1 MVNLVMNF
9 WAILAAA
16 IAFWLLGSIWFSV
29 LFKKP
34 WQSGMARL
42 GLKIQKPNSSEMQRK
57 FVASFLLNIIQAW
70 GMAVLISNF
79 EIMTVH
85 PAVCLGLLVG
95 VCFAGA
101 SMACKSLW
109 GNHGLKLTL
118 IDVGYPIVGFVISA
132 IILALWP

>member
-1 MVNLVMNF
+1 MCMMNY
-9 WAILAAA
+9 WAILVAALV
-16 IAFWLLGSIWFSV
+16 FWALGSVWFSV

-34 WQSGMARL
+34 WQNGMAKL
-42 GLKIQKPNSSEMQRK
+42 GIKTHKPNPSEMQKK
-57 FVASFLLNIIQAW
+57 FVASFLLNIVQVW
-70 GMAVLISNF
+70 GIAVLVSSL

-85 PAVCLGLLVG
+85 PAICLGLLVG

-118 IDVGYPIVGFVISA
+118 IDVGYPIVGFIISA
-132 IILALWP
+132 IILALWQ